1 MSLKRE
7 RIHTTGLSN
16 IDYRSK
22 NDLINLNQY
31 EPWHKTKDFGTM
43 NKYPYE
49 LSYSAHKKLF
59 SPTKPINQQ
68 YYLNSDIQNPKIY
81 QSAIFY
87 KSHKIPINTKAIY
100 TNERIAQ
107 LDESNKGKDI
117 FLGDSMMISDINKQ
131 RKERKKRR
139 KFNDRENKEKKMVI
153 QNQIIADKINK
164 NKEAFQ
170 ETQLVKIEAKKTLE
184 GKVDIKKLQEIR
196 LALRRRYANR
206 TNFRK
211 IFQDWQRSAQGEITV
226 FDAHHM
232 INDLN
237 IPINYNETRALISS
251 ANKRGNFNLNMEEF
265 MSLIFSDNPVLKVDL
280 SHIEYKDEETF
291 DENEVLHNLKKNAE
305 IKTINPDDI
314 QYFEQYFK
322 LKKPILLKYI
332 KDQGYENQDTCPLEV
347 FETAVKKFP
356 IPSKYVDEYL
366 LESIYNQYKEPNK
379 DEMNYIKYLNYL
391 VAPKDNEDFYD
402 FQKKD
407 IAWLKEKII
416 RTEGETKKDREI
428 FKEDFRKKENLKNL
442 YLQQIDEQ
450 KNQNLYKSM
459 STSTFSHY
467 QPSTNFLNLI
477 YEERKKHFQELNE
490 AERKFAPQL
499 SLISLNQRKTR
510 FGASPIFNT
519 KTITESNPESAL
531 FINEE
536 NRFKI
541 RGRDYDIFNDN
552 NRYQKLSREKA
563 NLKKIEREHKEYN
576 DVNKFHCDYY
586 FAKDALG
593 QIKRTEDMLNYEI
606 INRIQNEFIE

>member
-16 IDYRSK
+16 IDYRTK
-22 NDLINLNQY
+22 NDIANLKQF

-107 LDESNKGKDI
+107 LDESNKGKEI

-164 NKEAFQ
+164 NKEAIQ

-265 MSLIFSDNPVLKVDL
+265 MSLIFSDNPVLKIDL
-280 SHIEYKDEETF
+280 SNIEYKDEETF
-291 DENEVLHNLKKNAE
+291 DENEVLNNLKKNAE
-305 IKTINPDDI
+305 IKSVNPDDV

-356 IPSKYVDEYL
+356 IPSKFV
-366 LESIYNQYKEPNK
+366 
-379 DEMNYIKYLNYL
+379 
-391 VAPKDNEDFYD
+391 ED
-402 FQKKD
+402 
-407 IAWLKEKII
+407 I
-416 RTEGETKKDREI
+416 
-428 FKEDFRKKENLKNL
+428 
-442 YLQQIDEQ
+442 
-450 KNQNLYKSM
+450 
-459 STSTFSHY
+459 
-467 QPSTNFLNLI
+467 NFLN
-477 YEERKKHFQELNE
+477 F
-490 AERKFAPQL
+490 
-499 SLISLNQRKTR
+499 
-510 FGASPIFNT
+510 
-519 KTITESNPESAL
+519 L
-531 FINEE
+531 F
-536 NRFKI
+536 F
-541 RGRDYDIFNDN
+541 
-552 NRYQKLSREKA
+552 
-563 NLKKIEREHKEYN
+563 
-576 DVNKFHCDYY
+576 
-586 FAKDALG
+586 
-593 QIKRTEDMLNYEI
+593 
-606 INRIQNEFIE
+606 